1 MKGSLKTGRSK
12 RSIGW
17 YLAHDWQLWVMLLPA
32 VVYIFIFCYIPM
44 YGAQLAFRE
53 YSFETGMSSEFL
65 LYSQLLFKA

>member
-32 VVYIFIFCYIPM
+32 VVYIFIFGRTLP
-44 YGAQLAFRE
+44 
-53 YSFETGMSSEFL
+53 SSADTVKPA
-65 LYSQLLFKA
+65 SPAVNG